1 MTVPH
6 VSAVRVHVARALRG
20 RGARA
25 KRRAVRWRVDARQG
39 RRGSKC
45 DAVVAAAVDGREG
58 AGGEREAGGGKWSE
72 GTAGASVCSFF
83 HWGGK
88 PVVTIGAPLLRLL
101 VLCWINVPKM
111 AQSTL

>member
-39 RRGSKC
+39 RLGGEVNVMPLLQRLWTG
-45 DAVVAAAVDGREG
+45 GREL
-58 AGGEREAGGGKWSE
+58 GE
-72 GTAGASVCSFF
+72 
-83 HWGGK
+83 
-88 PVVTIGAPLLRLL
+88 
-101 VLCWINVPKM
+101 
-111 AQSTL
+111 Q

>member
-39 RRGSKC
+39 RRESKC
-45 DAVVAAAVDGREG
+45 DAVFAAAVDGREG
-58 AGGEREAGGGKWSE
+58 AGGAVMDDG
-72 GTAGASVCSFF
+72 
-83 HWGGK
+83 
-88 PVVTIGAPLLRLL
+88 
-101 VLCWINVPKM
+101 
-111 AQSTL
+111 